1 MRTRLVFRKKSIK
14 MTVRIPQQKVRNL
27 RSFSQWLKNCKKKI
41 RAERVFLLCERSEQ
55 YLVKT
60 HFFIYLQP
68 IPRFWRKKDKF
79 LATFLPTVISSLTFR
94 LNISFLS
101 SKSMKRGMILK
112 VMNLQ
117 LIPTFHFP
125 NPFS

>member
-1 MRTRLVFRKKSIK
+1 MCVKF
-14 MTVRIPQQKVRNL
+14 
-27 RSFSQWLKNCKKKI
+27 FFFFF
-41 RAERVFLLCERSEQ
+41 FLDLD
-55 YLVKT
+55 LDI
-60 HFFIYLQP
+60 FF
-68 IPRFWRKKDKF
+68 KDTF
-79 LATFLPTVISSLTFR
+79 LATFLPTVIYSLTFR